1 MKLLYWLL
9 CGMTE
14 SKILVGYIE
23 WEERV
28 QNKALGESKVE
39 HECSTWSFQNNV
51 YNQGKSIYIA
61 LEGQMDSLGV
71 AKTFFNFD
79 FLSTSDN

>member
-1 MKLLYWLL
+1 MGWQ
-9 CGMTE
+9 GQN
-14 SKILVGYIE
+14 KIWVGYIE

-39 HECSTWSFQNNV
+39 RECSTWSFQNNV

-71 AKTFFNFD
+71 AKTFFLIFD